1 VGLKS
6 SRLHHSLGRWDQLLA
21 HRHWI
26 TLHAFGKELRLCARC
41 SGVVFG
47 FLSART
53 VLWGLTFVL
62 SYVIPFSVGFA
73 ASLLLALPAILDW
86 VTQAMGFRESYN
98 RLRMTTG
105 FLEGAGVGLLSL
117 AEAPALLRFLVVFII
132 NVGVLGLG
140 RLGRRFRTQ
149 PVP

>member
-1 VGLKS
+1 M
-6 SRLHHSLGRWDQLLA
+6 HQSLGRWNQLLA

-26 TLHAFGKELRLCARC
+26 TLHAFGKKLRLCARC
-41 SGVVFG
+41 SGVVLG

-53 VLWGLTFVL
+53 ALWGLSFVL
-62 SYVIPFSVGFA
+62 SYAIPFPIGFA

-86 VTQAMGFRESYN
+86 VTQAMGFRKSHN
-98 RLRMTTG
+98 RLRMITG

-117 AEAPALLRFLVVFII
+117 AEAPALLRFLVVFTI

-140 RLGRRFRTQ
+140 HVGRRFRTQ